1 MVLKHS
7 HCYVCDLNNPVG
19 LRVAFRLEYGKAV
32 GQFIPQP
39 EHQSFK
45 EITHGGVL
53 STLLDAAMNRI
64 LLFHYIKAKTAKL
77 QVYFAKEA
85 KIGEPLTVLGEI
97 VQVKKKYAVT
107 RGEVRDSQNNTIAQ
121 GEAVFIMQ
129 KDKERGHIHSSKVK
143 RIKKLKDHLKER
155 KENNE
160 NCHSIR

>member
-77 QVYFAKEA
+77 HVYFTKEA
-85 KIGEPLTVLGEI
+85 KIGEPLTVVGEVI
-97 VQVKKKYAVT
+97 LVKKLYAVT

-121 GEAVFIMQ
+121 GEAIFIVQ
-129 KDKERGHIHSSKVK
+129 KDKERSHPYIK
-143 RIKKLKDHLKER
+143 REKNER
-155 KENNE
+155 VGG
-160 NCHSIR
+160 SI